1 LFPEKNILVITY
13 WSLTDALIQTYTL
26 PYLRIMLSV
35 LPKGSKIHLITLE
48 RGIDLHNGKEIEE
61 GIIITQFKLLP
72 FGPKAILHWRKNLK
86 SLREMCRVNRICKI
100 HTWCTPAG
108 GIGYL
113 LSKRTGIPLVLDSY
127 EPHAD
132 AMVETGTWKK
142 YGPAFRTLQHLEKKQ
157 TFHAEWLIGVVPG
170 MKEYASQK
178 FGYKGSNFLT
188 KPACIN
194 TDQFTVRKRK
204 NQKLL
209 AELGLKDKVVC
220 IYAGKL
226 GGLYLT
232 EIAFDFFKTAAEFW
246 GEKFHVLLLT
256 SAEHELIDQYSRNA
270 ALNRNQISAVFVPHN
285 EMPDYMGLGDLAFSA
300 FKPVPSRKYCTPI
313 KNGEYWA
320 MGLPVVIPEGISTDS
335 DIIRENNAGYVC
347 RELSKA
353 EFEKACKHIDQLFHS
368 ESEDKLSARIH
379 QLAEKHRNFTVAL
392 EVYKTIYGN

>member
-1 LFPEKNILVITY
+1 MFPEKNILVITY
-13 WSLTDALIQTYTL
+13 WSYADALVQTYTL
-26 PYLRIMLSV
+26 PYLRIMLSI

-48 RGIDLHNGKEIEE
+48 RGHPLLKGKETEE
-61 GIIITQFKLLP
+61 SIINTQFKLIP
-72 FGPKAILHWRKNLK
+72 FGPKAILEWRKNLK
-86 SLREMCRVNRICKI
+86 SLREMCRVNRISKI

-142 YGPAFRTLQHLEKKQ
+142 SGPAFRILHHLEKKQ

-170 MKEYASQK
+170 MQQYASQR
-178 FGYKGSNFLT
+178 FGYKGDNILT

-194 TDQFTVRKRK
+194 TDHFSLHKRK

-209 AELGLKDKVVC
+209 TELGLQDKVVC

-232 EIAFDFFKTAAEFW
+232 DAAFDFFKTASEFW
-246 GEKFHVLLLT
+246 GDNFHVLLLT
-256 SAEHELIDQYSRNA
+256 SAESEVIDQYCRNV
-270 ALNRNQISAVFVPHN
+270 ALNRNQVSAVFVPHN

-335 DIIRENNAGYVC
+335 AIIRNNNAGYVC
-347 RELSKA
+347 SELTKA
-353 EFEKACKHIDQLFHS
+353 EFQNACLRIDQLLKS
-368 ESEDKLSARIH
+368 ESRENLSLRIH
-379 QLAEKHRNFTVAL
+379 QLAENHRNFAVAL
-392 EVYKTIYGN
+392 EVYKKIYGN